1 MPPKAAADLKGKRPM
16 PSSKTKDNTTLEEQS
31 EDEIERS
38 PSLGTIPTVGPSNVV
53 AESSQTFTP
62 NTTSNSRSSGQ
73 PPNPHTSTSYTRR
86 PIVSELS
93 LIPMNIWTDPP
104 LRRVSSNWK
113 PWSSQMIL
121 ILRTYKAYAYVE
133 GTEIRPHPDDQVSL
147 ANWRANH
154 YMVCAFMLI
163 AIEVNER
170 YDFNHHSKA
179 NELWRSLVAVYDV
192 TGIMSKMDAMS
203 QLMTMSFTWTVPV
216 VEHYRNIINLAN
228 TIFQDGALSKDDI
241 ILHSLLLSLNNDT
254 AKDDMK
260 HARTLLDS
268 KPNAGHSDIFNSLS
282 IAESERKFREMKSNE
297 LTALIASTRNAN
309 SNSSSSTTN
318 NKKAKLLLCANC
330 KKRGHEETFC
340 ILPKGGMEGK
350 TLQEART
357 AQRLAHGDGK
367 GNNDKKSFKFKDGK
381 ALFMNDGK
389 VYSVDESGNVTAISE
404 SVKDVASFVTDSLC
418 EADFDELSLAL
429 DDSYISLAQP
439 NFLLDTG
446 CTVHMSPFASDF
458 SDLRPTKN
466 RRITGVNGTHID
478 AIGTGNITIYTPN
491 SSIILH
497 DALYVPDASV
507 RLISVAALVNTLRG
521 TVTFDNSKVTILG
534 ANNEFIA
541 SGTKVADQNL
551 WCLDGNTHH
560 TDSALLSITTPTLDV
575 WHKRLGHS
583 NNQSIYEMATKQLAE
598 GMQID
603 TSLAPHKCDH
613 CILGKQSR
621 TPVPDKRHGERSRR
635 RLGIIFVDLSGPEDV
650 TSSRGNNYFMSVID
664 DFSNYIWTIPLSHKS
679 DSFPSLKTWA
689 LQVERECGERIG
701 VIRIDNGELK
711 SKEMTTWCESNGYR
725 NEFTAPYTS
734 AHIGKVERVH
744 RWFNKKPNLSHLREI
759 GSRAFTLILNR
770 NNPKILAR
778 SIECVLIGYS
788 DNSPSYRLYHRATH
802 KVITSFHVN
811 FIESFQTPRS
821 TTNTIV
827 PTDQDT
833 LATLE
838 EEDINLVNMAYIG
851 KETDE
856 EEYHLTKKERKEM
869 KRERRKWRRAMR
881 SAVKE
886 EKEIIGEEQSFM
898 TTDIN
903 PHAPN
908 DPRSL
913 EEALTGPDSHLWK
926 PSIQDELQSLK
937 ERDVYQLIPR
947 TSVPSGR
954 NVLTSKWV
962 LTTKHDG
969 RKKARCVARG
979 FQQIYG
985 LDFTDTTSPTTR
997 LESLRILL
1005 HNAAVNDF
1013 DIRQL
1018 DIKTAYLY
1026 RVLPE
1031 EEYQYMEQPKG
1042 FEENGREDWVWELRK
1057 GLYGMKQSG
1066 RVWNKTLNEALE
1078 EWGFLRLQSEPC
1090 GFRRADEKGIVDACV
1105 HVDDFLYVPTTKG
1118 ACQQFLE
1125 DIGSQWK
1132 FTDLGEAQYCVG
1144 ISFTRD
1150 RQNRTIGISQESLIS
1165 KIVTTFLTDTT
1176 PTHTPMEHNLK
1187 LSRPKEPPTHDEEIY
1202 LKTLPYRS
1210 LIGSMM
1216 YVATGSRPDI
1226 SYTITKLS
1234 QFLDCYRE
1242 DHWLAA
1248 LRCAKY
1254 LWTTKDLKLRLGGT
1268 KEPQLFGYS
1277 DSSYADC
1284 VDTRKSSM
1292 GYCFSLGSGA
1302 ISWNSKKQK
1311 TVSSSTTEA
1320 EYIACGEATR
1330 EAVWLKNQLKERGI
1344 DPDKAVT
1351 IFCDNNSAI
1360 TLAKDPIQHARNK
1373 HIEVR
1378 HHFIREKI
1386 NDGIIDVWRVP
1397 SKLNIADILTK
1408 PLPRYT
1414 FERLRKNIGVE

>member
-1 MPPKAAADLKGKRPM
+1 MANDLQLVEWLPPAVECVTPVESMPPATIEPLWDPPEQIVCKLIEIRLLFLEKLDYLSYVLSDTHPSQEATKILQNIRKLAGNSARELSRLTYMDNACLATMYLTFLDTLQKKGELKDPLDRLLFRTTMAWHEMETVQQAMVVLRGELGSAMCRITTAQMGDECEGALKSPLFAIDNIEVIAELFDAIDECIELLPPWVDYYLHMANDRILNREPVCRIPPSEEEIRAMEAKWKSFEDASYSRIQEQSYLEARIQNLPRDYGRPRFWRRACKVLRRVSVKRSGQSVGNYTSHDSVCYGPRETTLNPEQIRSENSLSSSSLLFSTREVMPPKAAADLKGKRPM

-154 YMVCAFMLI
+154 YMVFAFMLI

-203 QLMTMSFTWTVPV
+203 QLMTMSFTWNVPV

-254 AKDDMK
+254 TKDDMK

-318 NKKAKLLLCANC
+318 NKKAKPLLCANC
-330 KKRGHEETFC
+330 KKRGHEEAFC

-521 TVTFDNSKVTILG
+521 TVTFDNSKVTILD

-541 SGTKVADQNL
+541 SGTKVADRNL

-575 WHKRLGHS
+575 WHRRLGHS

-635 RLGIIFVDLSGPEDV
+635 RLGIVFVDLSGPEDV
-650 TSSRGNNYFMSVID
+650 TSSRGNNYFMSIID

-744 RWFNKKPNLSHLREI
+744 RTLINKARTMRIQTDLPTNQWDEFIQTATYLTVRTLTRSTGKTPYEGWFNKKPNLSHLREI

-821 TTNTIV
+821 TTDTIV

-856 EEYHLTKKERKEM
+856 EEHHLTKKERKEM

-913 EEALTGPDSHLWK
+913 EEALAGPDSHLWK

-937 ERDVYQLIPR
+937 ERDVYQLIPTGYGPR
-947 TSVPSGR
+947 QRVPLCSWALRKAPAAPSGLVDQFSPSCCDCMHFESATLSFSPPLWR
-954 NVLTSKWV
+954 VSRYVLRLSHLAV
-962 LTTKHDG
+962 
-969 RKKARCVARG
+969 
-979 FQQIYG
+979 
-985 LDFTDTTSPTTR
+985 TTSP
-997 LESLRILL
+997 
-1005 HNAAVNDF
+1005 
-1013 DIRQL
+1013 
-1018 DIKTAYLY
+1018 
-1026 RVLPE
+1026 
-1031 EEYQYMEQPKG
+1031 G
-1042 FEENGREDWVWELRK
+1042 
-1057 GLYGMKQSG
+1057 
-1066 RVWNKTLNEALE
+1066 
-1078 EWGFLRLQSEPC
+1078 
-1090 GFRRADEKGIVDACV
+1090 
-1105 HVDDFLYVPTTKG
+1105 
-1118 ACQQFLE
+1118 
-1125 DIGSQWK
+1125 
-1132 FTDLGEAQYCVG
+1132 
-1144 ISFTRD
+1144 
-1150 RQNRTIGISQESLIS
+1150 
-1165 KIVTTFLTDTT
+1165 
-1176 PTHTPMEHNLK
+1176 
-1187 LSRPKEPPTHDEEIY
+1187 
-1202 LKTLPYRS
+1202 
-1210 LIGSMM
+1210 
-1216 YVATGSRPDI
+1216 
-1226 SYTITKLS
+1226 
-1234 QFLDCYRE
+1234 
-1242 DHWLAA
+1242 
-1248 LRCAKY
+1248 
-1254 LWTTKDLKLRLGGT
+1254 
-1268 KEPQLFGYS
+1268 
-1277 DSSYADC
+1277 
-1284 VDTRKSSM
+1284 
-1292 GYCFSLGSGA
+1292 
-1302 ISWNSKKQK
+1302 
-1311 TVSSSTTEA
+1311 VS
-1320 EYIACGEATR
+1320 
-1330 EAVWLKNQLKERGI
+1330 
-1344 DPDKAVT
+1344 
-1351 IFCDNNSAI
+1351 
-1360 TLAKDPIQHARNK
+1360 
-1373 HIEVR
+1373 
-1378 HHFIREKI
+1378 
-1386 NDGIIDVWRVP
+1386 
-1397 SKLNIADILTK
+1397 
-1408 PLPRYT
+1408 
-1414 FERLRKNIGVE
+1414 